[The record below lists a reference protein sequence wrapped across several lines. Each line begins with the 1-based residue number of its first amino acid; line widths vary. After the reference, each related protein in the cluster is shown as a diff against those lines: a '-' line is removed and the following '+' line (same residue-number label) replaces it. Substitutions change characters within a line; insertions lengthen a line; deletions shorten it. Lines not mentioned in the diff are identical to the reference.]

1 MTEEPAKYKREIR
14 EYEVV
19 TNTPEGKKTVTKT
32 YGYVKEL
39 DEAIR
44 PLLEFFKGI
53 EVDGDIIKLFDES
66 HHDYNKMM
74 DMAQDL
80 NAIVIAQLIEDA
92 EMDGVVDDG
101 YKQAYVNWLK
111 MNLLL
116 FTTVPYWRSRI
127 GHMIWHFVCAANPDA
142 YYPVVWEDHFDPTE
156 WYVIGEPQRPKDNNK
171 ISAFSLPD

>member
-1 MTEEPAKYKREIR
+1 MTEEPATYKREVR

-19 TNTPEGKKTVTKT
+19 TNTPEGKKTTTKT

-80 NAIVIAQLIEDA
+80 NAIVI
-92 EMDGVVDDG
+92 
-101 YKQAYVNWLK
+101 
-111 MNLLL
+111 LL
-116 FTTVPYWRSRI
+116 
-127 GHMIWHFVCAANPDA
+127 
-142 YYPVVWEDHFDPTE
+142 
-156 WYVIGEPQRPKDNNK
+156 
-171 ISAFSLPD
+171 